1 MAVFLRITAVLTA
14 LWAGVWLYLARSEAA
29 PGGGSEPLAVSLG
42 DGLAVANLGFAFLF
56 WRAAANPSGERLAVY
71 TALLTLALRTAKGS
85 YDVLYRLDGTAGAL
99 GLIEM
104 VASLALFVGI
114 LNALPATLAPRR
126 TPPSGPSGS

>member
-1 MAVFLRITAVLTA
+1 MAVLLRITAALTA
-14 LWAGVWLYLARSEAA
+14 LWAGIWFCLARPAISASGSPGALAA
-29 PGGGSEPLAVSLG
+29 SLG

-71 TALLTLALRTAKGS
+71 TALLTLALRTASGT
-85 YDVLYRLDGTAGAL
+85 YDVLYRLDGMAGAL

-114 LNALPATLAPRR
+114 LNALPATLAASRN
-126 TPPSGPSGS
+126 PSGA